1 MCQQLWLVHLHVHAQ
16 RSHEAPLRVSSSSLL
31 PCEVEEV
38 RRGKL
43 TSSGWHN
50 EGRRVCVCTAG
61 IFSQSFWGG
70 GKTPASGSEVRSE
83 RWTLEQLALVLR
95 CDATHRLQPGV
106 GLVRMKMLNSVS
118 GRISDFTS

>member
-1 MCQQLWLVHLHVHAQ
+1 MVGITRAGGFACA
-16 RSHEAPLRVSSSSLL
+16 RPGYSHKAFGE
-31 PCEVEEV
+31 
-38 RRGKL
+38 
-43 TSSGWHN
+43 
-50 EGRRVCVCTAG
+50 
-61 IFSQSFWGG
+61 

-118 GRISDFTS
+118 GRISDFTG